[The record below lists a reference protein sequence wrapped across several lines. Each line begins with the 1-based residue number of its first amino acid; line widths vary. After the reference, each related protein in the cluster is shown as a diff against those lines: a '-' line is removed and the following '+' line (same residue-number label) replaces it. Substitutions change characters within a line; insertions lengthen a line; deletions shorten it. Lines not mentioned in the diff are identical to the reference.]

1 MISISLEIV
10 IIKAYH
16 IFACLII
23 AATLTRPFTTHATD
37 DMDWHWGVEPIHG
50 QGMDKPADGK
60 LWGIAAVKDDIQIT
74 FRLEAKNDMSM
85 GRWIGDIR
93 APEKFYVKFRLM
105 NHDGH
110 QIYYKIEGARAL
122 GPDAQ
127 SGIWKDG
134 PAIAPQQVMIF
145 DFNWEKALKLKHQ
158 KSLIISYSSFD
169 NKNESTDIVIPLDN
183 YATKLSEME
192 AAIRA
197 VPGSRKFLL
206 TDADIR
212 SMPINQLPAEI
223 GAPLIKELDQ
233 ASEFLG
239 RDKAD
244 LMTLSFSSVENLIT
258 DQRKAKSK
266 AAQEAKKAEH
276 QKIYDQEPDWRDLNV
291 CPKPDVNECR
301 NIGRLGYE
309 IDDLFNMEHDYGKTI
324 GVVWRSEGSII
335 HIYGG
340 SVNLDIDPKIVRAK
354 SGKYYYVLE
363 SDEGYLEIRPVKTML
378 FR

>member
-1 MISISLEIV
+1 MKIQLLI
-10 IIKAYH
+10 
-16 IFACLII
+16 ACLNFIIMLVCPI
-23 AATLTRPFTTHATD
+23 AANATE

-50 QGMDKPADGK
+50 QGMNAPADGK
-60 LWGIAAVKDDIQIT
+60 LWGIAAVKDDVQIT

-105 NHDGH
+105 NHDDH
-110 QIYYKIEGARAL
+110 QVYYKIEGGRAV

-134 PAIAPQQVMIF
+134 PATASQQAMTF

-158 KSLIISYSSFD
+158 KSLIINYTSFD
-169 NKNESTDIVIPLDN
+169 NKEESTDIVIPLGSYSD
-183 YATKLSEME
+183 KLSEME

-212 SMPINQLPAEI
+212 SMPINQLPPEI
-223 GAPLIKELDQ
+223 SAPLIKELDQ

-239 RDKAD
+239 REKNELMKMSFAAVKDLIADK
-244 LMTLSFSSVENLIT
+244 N
-258 DQRKAKSK
+258 KAERE
-266 AAQEAKKAEH
+266 AARAAKKAEH
-276 QKIYDQEPDWRDLNV
+276 QAVYDQEPDWRDLNV
-291 CPKPDVNECR
+291 CPKPDVSECR

-309 IDDLFNMEHDYGKTI
+309 KDTMFNKEYDYGKI
-324 GVVWRSEGSII
+324 VGVVWRSKGTII

-340 SVNLDIDPKIVRAK
+340 SVDLDIEPKIVRAN
-354 SGKYYYVLE
+354 SGQYFYVLE
-363 SDEGYLEIRPVKTML
+363 KAEGYLEIRSAKTML
-378 FR
+378 LR